1 MGTTMTRTLLQY
13 STKVCSTL
21 LLGLSL
27 SLSVP
32 AYADTTDDDLDLLGQ
47 FLEKNFQA
55 NPSTD
60 RIAELLDPSYNSA
73 NSAIAN
79 LALHSRAALVMNS
92 KTGQV
97 LYEKNSNQVMP
108 IASISKLVMSL
119 VFLDAKVDMNTPITI
134 TDAEIDRVKGT
145 SSRLAIGTTLPRSEL
160 LHLALMS
167 SENRASHA
175 LGRTTFDG
183 GMPEFIQKMNQKV
196 RSLGMYNTVF
206 YDPTGLDKR
215 NVSTAADLA
224 LLVKHAYNYPA
235 IRFNSTDTKGV
246 VQAANGRTLNY
257 ANSNALVREGVW
269 QIDLQKTGYI
279 RESGRGMVLH
289 ATLANQPLIIVL
301 LNSSTSATRVT
312 DAKAIQSWVNQ
323 QKSL

>member
-1 MGTTMTRTLLQY
+1 MTRSLFQF

-47 FLEKNFQA
+47 FLEKNFQT

-60 RIAELLDPSYNSA
+60 RIAELLDPHYNSA
-73 NSAIAN
+73 TNSAIAN

-92 KTGQV
+92 KTGEV
-97 LYEKNSNQVMP
+97 LYEKNANQVMP

-119 VFLDAKVDMNTPITI
+119 VFLDARVDMNTPITI

-175 LGRTTFDG
+175 LARTTFAG
-183 GMPEFIQKMNQKV
+183 GMPEFIQKMNQKS
-196 RSLGMYNTVF
+196 RSLGMYNTAF

-246 VQAANGRTLNY
+246 VQMANGRVERY
-257 ANSNALVREGVW
+257 GNSNRLVNEGEW
-269 QIDLQKTGYI
+269 KIDLQKTGYI
-279 RESGRGMVLH
+279 REAGRGMVLH

-301 LNSSTSATRVT
+301 LNSSSSATRVT
-312 DAKAIQSWVNQ
+312 DAKAIQSWVAQ